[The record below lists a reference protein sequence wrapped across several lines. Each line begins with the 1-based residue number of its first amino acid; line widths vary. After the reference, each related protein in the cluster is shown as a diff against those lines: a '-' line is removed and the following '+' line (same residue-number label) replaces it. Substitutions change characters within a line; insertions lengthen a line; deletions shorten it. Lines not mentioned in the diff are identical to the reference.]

1 MQRIGTC
8 LRLGGPDGIH
18 LERFVEALQDPDSG
32 LTHPALVGTR
42 KQSIEDIERLFG
54 ERLIAFME
62 KKQYKSEASYLR
74 IVRNWRRAIDE
85 RGLSD
90 SQRQQFSMDFLKFIL
105 DDLMPWHNTLDYI
118 SLEVNR

>member
-1 MQRIGTC
+1 
-8 LRLGGPDGIH
+8 
-18 LERFVEALQDPDSG
+18 

-54 ERLIAFME
+54 EPLIAFME

-74 IVRNWRRAIDE
+74 IVRNWRYAIDQ

-90 SQRQQFSMDFLKFIL
+90 SQRQQFNKDFLKFVL
-105 DDLMPWHNTLDYI
+105 DSLIPWHDTLDLS
-118 SLEVNR
+118 SLEVNRYVGVLAIMW